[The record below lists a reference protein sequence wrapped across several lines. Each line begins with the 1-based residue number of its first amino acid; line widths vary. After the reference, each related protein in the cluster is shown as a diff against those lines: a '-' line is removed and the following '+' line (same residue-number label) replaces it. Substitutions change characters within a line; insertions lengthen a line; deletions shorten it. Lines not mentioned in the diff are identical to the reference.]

1 MSDAERLNQLH
12 QLDLRHDELLQM
24 LADLDQQVE
33 AAIALIRPPAAS
45 ETKAQPAQPPRKKPA
60 AA

>member
-1 MSDAERLNQLH
+1 MSDSERLNQLH

-24 LADLDQQVE
+24 LADLDQQVD
-33 AAIALIRPPAAS
+33 AAIAIIRPPAAK
-45 ETKAQPAQPPRKKPA
+45 ETHEQPAQPPRKKPA

>member
-1 MSDAERLNQLH
+1 MSDSERLNQLH

-33 AAIALIRPPAAS
+33 AAIALIRPPAAK
-45 ETKAQPAQPPRKKPA
+45 EQPAQPPRKKPA

>member
-1 MSDAERLNQLH
+1 MSDSERLNQLQ

-24 LADLDQQVE
+24 LADLDHQVE
-33 AAIALIRPPAAS
+33 AAIAIIRPPAVK
-45 ETKAQPAQPPRKKPA
+45 EPPTQPPRKKPA